1 MSENHQFV
9 ENPLLLTDLFPKGVF
24 YFNETVQGEGKSVQA
39 IDAQEKLEEKNTT
52 ANQLGGAVDAE
63 TVGSAPGEKLTE
75 KIQEE
80 ETMTTLTIINLL
92 FDAADSTWDDAT
104 QLSYDKLMSAVKV
117 NQEPVLKE
125 DIESV
130 LAVGAMNYNPTLLGD
145 RLSPVIF
152 VWTDQEIGQIPAFFK
167 ARPTE
172 KGVMVR
178 FPSFSRMCADVE
190 MKKMV
195 WQTMKQVLKF

>member
-1 MSENHQFV
+1 
-9 ENPLLLTDLFPKGVF
+9 
-24 YFNETVQGEGKSVQA
+24 
-39 IDAQEKLEEKNTT
+39 
-52 ANQLGGAVDAE
+52 
-63 TVGSAPGEKLTE
+63 
-75 KIQEE
+75 
-80 ETMTTLTIINLL
+80 MTTLTIINLL

-130 LAVGAMNYNPTLLGD
+130 LAVGALNYNPSLLGD

-152 VWTDQEIGQIPAFFK
+152 VWTDQEIGQIPDLFK